1 MIKAERAE
9 TVQSDIVGY
18 YPWSKLP
25 FCGILIYFSSIV
37 KQAVY
42 AYVNHS
48 RIRSCNQRQYPGT
61 APQGAIHFRDI
72 CVMLW

>member
-1 MIKAERAE
+1 MRKRKAE
-9 TVQSDIVGY
+9 TVQADIVGY

-25 FCGILIYFSSIV
+25 FCGILIYFSLIV
-37 KQAVY
+37 KKAVF

-61 APQGAIHFRDI
+61 APPGATHFRDI
-72 CVMLW
+72 YVMLW